1 MRYVRNSVWGW
12 LLMAACM
19 VGCGKEI
26 PKDIIQPAE
35 MENVLYDYHLGI
47 SMSGNLSYSDNYQKE
62 AYRNYVFD
70 KHRITAAEFD
80 SSMVWY
86 TRHTEE
92 LAAIYKKLGERFRNE
107 KKHVENLIAV
117 REKKP
122 AVSQPGDTVDVWY
135 DRKLYWLAKGP
146 LTNRVTF
153 EIPSDSNFKA
163 KDAFLW
169 SADYIFLSDHPGQK
183 AVMGFNVQF
192 ENDSVAGSVREITAS
207 GAQSLYIKPDSAF
220 AIKSLNGFI
229 YYTEADSANALGLIV
244 NKITLMRYHEPADTT
259 SVAEKKD
266 SLTVEKPDTVITR
279 KEAEEVQPEV
289 SPEKQQPVRMNPREM
304 KENTDRPQRI
314 RRKN

>member
-1 MRYVRNSVWGW
+1 MRCVRNSVWGW

-26 PKDIIQPAE
+26 PRDIIQPSE

-47 SMSGNLSYSDNYQKE
+47 SMSNNLSYSDNYQKE
-62 AYRNYVFD
+62 AYRNYIFD

-92 LAAIYKKLGERFRNE
+92 LAAIYKNLGERFRKE
-107 KKHVENLIAV
+107 KKHVESLIAV

-153 EIPSDSNFKA
+153 EIPADSNFKA

-244 NKITLMRYHEPADTT
+244 NKITLMRYHEPVDTT
-259 SVAEKKD
+259 SVAEKD
-266 SLTVEKPDTVITR
+266 SLAIEKPDTVITQ
-279 KEAEEVQPEV
+279 KKVEAQPEV
-289 SPEKQQPVRMNPREM
+289 SPEKQDPVRLNPRKM
-304 KENTDRPQRI
+304 KEQAERPQRVK
-314 RRKN
+314 RQK